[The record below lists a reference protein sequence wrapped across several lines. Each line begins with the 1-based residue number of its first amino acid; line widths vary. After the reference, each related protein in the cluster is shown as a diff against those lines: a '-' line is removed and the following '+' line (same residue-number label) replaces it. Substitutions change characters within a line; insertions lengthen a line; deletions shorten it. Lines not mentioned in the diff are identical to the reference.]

1 MSAVKIQWIDS
12 SQHLWL
18 AAPLLL
24 LPAHRRHNHIRH
36 RVADDIQPRAA
47 VFLRIG
53 DAHPAVLP
61 KLSNDLIRKGVRLI
75 KLKRNRLD
83 FRFRESTDLLPRVP
97 VWFEITCLIPP
108 LPKII
113 V

>member
-1 MSAVKIQWIDS
+1 MRRQNNAD
-12 SQHLWL
+12 
-18 AAPLLL
+18 
-24 LPAHRRHNHIRH
+24 PAIHSGQLFYRDC
-36 RVADDIQPRAA
+36 VADDIQPRAA

-83 FRFRESTDLLPRVP
+83 FRFRESTDLRPQFLV
-97 VWFEITCLIPP
+97 FLCGL
-108 LPKII
+108 K
-113 V
+113 